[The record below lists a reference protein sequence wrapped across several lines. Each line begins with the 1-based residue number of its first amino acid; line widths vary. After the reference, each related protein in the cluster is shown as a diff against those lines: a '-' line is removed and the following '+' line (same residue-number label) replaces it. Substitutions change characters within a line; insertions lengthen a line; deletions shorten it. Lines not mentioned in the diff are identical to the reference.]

1 MLWGPWQL
9 AGVGPDSICSNLH
22 QWNKTEGWGWRLH
35 LCRHCPLAVTAF
47 GNRHTG
53 MRSSGIW
60 CGALSSLSP
69 WVSVTLQMLS
79 LGAWTSLPLVL
90 MHLLCYT
97 TRVHR
102 GQCFLF
108 LGNLLCLFATQDSK
122 ELSVGLPLMKC
133 TSTVFS
139 TATVLSHSVYQ
150 SCLEICAQDLHFC
163 KGKTFFSHRS
173 HSSSISL
180 SESSPWALDN
190 AAFTPAFPFPF
201 FPLLCF
207 ITK

>member
-1 MLWGPWQL
+1 MSERKLRGEVEGCTSVGIDLWLWLSLGTGTW
-9 AGVGPDSICSNLH
+9 
-22 QWNKTEGWGWRLH
+22 GWG
-35 LCRHCPLAVTAF
+35 AVGF
-47 GNRHTG
+47 GQVPFH
-53 MRSSGIW
+53 SS
-60 CGALSSLSP
+60 ALSSLSP

-79 LGAWTSLPLVL
+79 LSAWTSLPLVL

-97 TRVHR
+97 TWVHR

-108 LGNLLCLFATQDSK
+108 LGNLLCLFATKDSK

-139 TATVLSHSVYQ
+139 TATVLSRSVYQ
-150 SCLEICAQDLHFC
+150 SCLGICNQDLHFC
-163 KGKTFFSHRS
+163 KGKTFFSHHS

-207 ITK
+207 ITN